1 MQVGQLREGNE
12 VIGAHEDEQADIMI
26 GPEARIVELDRPW
39 YWLAAGWRDFTKAP
53 AVSLCYGL
61 MFSFAGYI
69 VMYGLYALD
78 MFYLVLPVA
87 AGFTLV
93 GPVAAVGLY
102 DASRRLEAGQ
112 TVTCGI
118 VLRSFMAHASTVS
131 AMGLV
136 LMLFL
141 LAWIRVAML
150 IFAMFFGEMGIP
162 HDTFIESVFFA
173 PESLPFVVTGTVVGA
188 ILAAAVFAISA
199 ISLPMLLDRNVGV
212 PVAVAT
218 SFRAV
223 NRNPQAMALWA
234 ALIAGFTAFGIATLF
249 IGLAVTLPLVGYASW
264 HAYRDLIDGDDAIS
278 SAEGRRHL

>member
-1 MQVGQLREGNE
+1 MQIDES
-12 VIGAHEDEQADIMI
+12 EQAAIMAQ
-26 GPEARIVELDRPW
+26 PDVRMVELDRPW
-39 YWLAAGWRDFTKAP
+39 LWLAAGWRDFARTP
-53 AVSLCYGL
+53 AVSLCYGSI
-61 MFSFAGYI
+61 FSIAGYI
-69 VMYGLYALD
+69 VLYGLYALD
-78 MFYLVLPVA
+78 MFYLVLPLA

-93 GPVAAVGLY
+93 GPVAAIGLY
-102 DASRRLEAGQ
+102 DVSRRLEAGQ
-112 TVTCGI
+112 TVTCGGA
-118 VLRSFMAHASTVS
+118 LRSFLTHAGTVS

-150 IFAMFFGEMGIP
+150 IFALFFGDMAIP

-173 PESLPFVVTGTVVGA
+173 PESLPFVVTGALVGA
-188 ILAAAVFAISA
+188 LLAAAVFAISA

-212 PVAVAT
+212 PVAVAA

-249 IGLAVTLPLVGYASW
+249 VGLAFTLPLVGYASW
-264 HAYRDLIDGDDAIS
+264 HAYRDLIDEDETS
-278 SAEGRRHL
+278 SSEAGRSAL

>member
-1 MQVGQLREGNE
+1 M
-12 VIGAHEDEQADIMI
+12 IGTHEDGQADIMI
-26 GPEARIVELDRPW
+26 GPDARMVELDRPW
-39 YWLAAGWRDFTKAP
+39 FWLAAGWRDFTRAP
-53 AVSLCYGL
+53 AVSLCYGF
-61 MFSFAGYI
+61 MFSIAGYI

-87 AGFTLV
+87 AGFTLI

-112 TVTCGI
+112 TVTCGGA
-118 VLRSFMAHASTVS
+118 LKSFLSHSGTVS

-150 IFAMFFGEMGIP
+150 IFALFFGEMAIP

-173 PESLPFVVTGTVVGA
+173 PESLPFVVTGTLVGA

-223 NRNPQAMALWA
+223 NRNPRAMALWA

-249 IGLAVTLPLVGYASW
+249 IGLAVTLPLVGHASW
-264 HAYRDLIDGDDAIS
+264 HAYRDLIDGDEAPS
-278 SAEGRRHL
+278 SAAGRSAL